1 MDMPRRRRPAAIVG
15 SAFVLGVLGLS
26 VAHGH
31 GGGLDGRGC
40 HRDTSGDEYHC
51 HQGAYAGQTFSS
63 KSAYGDGSSSEPAHS
78 GREYDRDDY
87 LPRWADRDGDC
98 MDTRDEVLAQES
110 VVEPTLSADGCE
122 VVGGR
127 WHGRYTG
134 RTFTDPSNLDI
145 DHIVPLA
152 EAHASGAAGWS
163 IERKR
168 RYAND
173 LKRPAA
179 LIAVDAGANRS
190 KGADDP
196 AEWMPPSDEYHCRY
210 LRQWTKVK
218 EVWGLSMDRAERV
231 AVERGLNA
239 CPE

>member
-1 MDMPRRRRPAAIVG
+1 MAKRRRHAGIVV

-40 HRDTSGDEYHC
+40 HRDTSADEYHC

-63 KSAYGDGSSSEPAHS
+63 KSAYGGGSSSEAS
-78 GREYDRDDY
+78 NSEGEYDRDDY

-110 VVEPTLSADGCE
+110 VIEPTLSGDGCE

-127 WHGRYTG
+127 WPGRYTG
-134 RTFTDPSNLDI
+134 RTFTDPSDLDI

-152 EAHASGAAGWS
+152 EAHASGAAEWS

-173 LKRPAA
+173 LEHPAA
-179 LIAVDAGANRS
+179 LIAVEAGANRS

-196 AEWMPPSDEYHCRY
+196 AEWRPPDASYHCRY
-210 LRQWTKVK
+210 LRQWVQVK
-218 EVWGLSMDRAERV
+218 DVWGLAMDRAERQ
-231 AVERGLNA
+231 AIESGLRDCA
-239 CPE
+239 E